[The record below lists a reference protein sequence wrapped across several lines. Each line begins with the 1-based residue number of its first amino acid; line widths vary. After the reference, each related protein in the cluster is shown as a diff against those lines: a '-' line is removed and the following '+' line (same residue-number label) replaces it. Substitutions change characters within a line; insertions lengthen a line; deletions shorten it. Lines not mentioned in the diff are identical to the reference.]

1 MSGGSTGPGA
11 YGAGITLTSL
21 ISNYSRLTQRMTK
34 EVQDLARN
42 ISSADPGKFLL
53 LQFQMSQVTQVGDS
67 ISNVIGQV
75 NSVINVAVRNQRGQ

>member
-1 MSGGSTGPGA
+1 MATGGSQGA
-11 YGAGITLTSL
+11 YGAGISLTSL
-21 ISNYSRLTQRMTK
+21 ISSYASLTKKVTK
-34 EVQDLARN
+34 QVQSLAKS

-53 LQFQMSQVTQVGDS
+53 LQFTMSQVTQIGDS